1 MQLAS
6 FSVRHARAIVFLTAV
21 LTLFGVWAYVRTP
34 AAIFPEMRFSRIS
47 VVAQAGNLP
56 PEQARTILALPLER
70 EFLGLPSVRR
80 LLTTSELGNTDTTVE
95 FDPATDA
102 RSDLQ
107 YVESAIARARPDLPV
122 SATVEANVLTPQTE
136 PVLSWVLTS
145 PTLSQTLLREY
156 AQRAIL
162 PALYGTPGLARA
174 IVVGGPEREYHVD
187 LDPASLG
194 AARISAQDVV
204 AALSA
209 ANGINAAGVAE
220 AYSQRTAVLVD
231 GGLHDASDLARVAVP
246 TRDASSLP
254 VSALGSVGL
263 GVAPATDQ
271 VSTGAVHGIGLNAY
285 ALPGS
290 DNVRMAAALKERLRT
305 IQAQLPQGTQL
316 HLYWDAT
323 DLIVASQASLR
334 DAIFAGALLALGV
347 IFFFLRNLR
356 MTLVAAIII
365 PVAMSIAVL
374 AIALLGQ
381 TLNIMSVGGLAIAV
395 GLIIDDA
402 IVVVEG
408 IAASGDAGVAS
419 SRLSRPMIASTLAT
433 VVVFLPLALLGG
445 VSGSFFRTLALTL
458 SCALLVSL
466 ALALFFT
473 PLVFRLLTRA
483 GQTHAAPSDWLSDR
497 YEPIL
502 QWALG
507 HRRAMYGIATGV
519 LVATVA
525 LIAML
530 PNDFLPRLDE
540 GQFEIAYAMPVGTT
554 LAASDAAAT
563 EIERTVLADPAVAAE
578 GRITGIDTNGF
589 TPTPVRSG
597 ILRVKLKPLG
607 QRASFDVVSGRL
619 REAIAATVP
628 AAQLDIHQI
637 LEDMINDISGAP
649 APIEVIVS
657 GSDQDVLTGAATRVA
672 AEVAKIPGVADS
684 FSGISQDD
692 TILRVVPELSRAAR
706 AGASPSDIAGA
717 LAAGMQG
724 TIGTTIADRSMQVPV
739 RVAVAGAGYGVP
751 NSLTLASGP
760 VPLAQLARTSVD
772 RTTTDVEAINGQRVL
787 VVSANLASGTLSSA
801 VAGVRAA
808 IVRAGLPPG
817 YRAEIGGAYQA
828 QQDSFRQF
836 SVAIGLAVLLV
847 FFVVLVAFRS
857 YRQPL
862 VMLAAV
868 ALAPI
873 GVAIA
878 LAITR
883 TPFNVSSFM
892 GMLLL
897 VGLVVKNGILLLD
910 AANRRRSEG
919 RNVSEALVLAGRER
933 LRPIL
938 MTTFAAIGGLLPLAF
953 GIGAG
958 AAMEQ
963 PLAIAVVGGLSTA
976 TFFTLLLI
984 PVLYAAF
991 AGNEVPA

>member
-21 LTLFGVWAYVRTP
+21 LTLFGVWAYARTP

-80 LLTTSELGNTDTTVE
+80 VITTSELGSTDTTVE

-145 PTLSQTLLREY
+145 STLSQTLLREY

-209 ANGINAAGVAE
+209 ANGVSAAGVAE

-271 VSTGAVHGIGLNAY
+271 VSTGSVHGIGLNAY

-334 DAIFAGALLALGV
+334 DAIFVGALLALGV

-408 IAASGDAGVAS
+408 IAASGDAGVAL

-445 VSGSFFRTLALTL
+445 VSGSFFR
-458 SCALLVSL
+458 
-466 ALALFFT
+466 ALALDA
-473 PLVFRLLTRA
+473 LVRAARLARTRA
-483 GQTHAAPSDWLSDR
+483 VLYAARLSLTDPCR
-497 YEPIL
+497 SN
-502 QWALG
+502 A
-507 HRRAMYGIATGV
+507 RRTE
-519 LVATVA
+519 
-525 LIAML
+525 
-530 PNDFLPRLDE
+530 RLA
-540 GQFEIAYAMPVGTT
+540 IRS
-554 LAASDAAAT
+554 L
-563 EIERTVLADPAVAAE
+563 RADPAVGPRSSPRDVRHRD
-578 GRITGIDTNGF
+578 GRIGCDRGVDRYFAERLSSEAGRGAVRDRVCHAGRDDAGRQRRRRDRDRTNGAGGSRGGGGGPDHGYRYERF
-589 TPTPVRSG
+589 HADAGAIGDS
-597 ILRVKLKPLG
+597 
-607 QRASFDVVSGRL
+607 AC
-619 REAIAATVP
+619 EAEAA
-628 AAQLDIHQI
+628 
-637 LEDMINDISGAP
+637 
-649 APIEVIVS
+649 
-657 GSDQDVLTGAATRVA
+657 
-672 AEVAKIPGVADS
+672 
-684 FSGISQDD
+684 
-692 TILRVVPELSRAAR
+692 RAAR
-706 AGASPSDIAGA
+706 
-717 LAAGMQG
+717 
-724 TIGTTIADRSMQVPV
+724 
-739 RVAVAGAGYGVP
+739 
-751 NSLTLASGP
+751 
-760 VPLAQLARTSVD
+760 
-772 RTTTDVEAINGQRVL
+772 
-787 VVSANLASGTLSSA
+787 
-801 VAGVRAA
+801 
-808 IVRAGLPPG
+808 
-817 YRAEIGGAYQA
+817 
-828 QQDSFRQF
+828 
-836 SVAIGLAVLLV
+836 
-847 FFVVLVAFRS
+847 FV
-857 YRQPL
+857 
-862 VMLAAV
+862 
-868 ALAPI
+868 
-873 GVAIA
+873 
-878 LAITR
+878 
-883 TPFNVSSFM
+883 
-892 GMLLL
+892 
-897 VGLVVKNGILLLD
+897 
-910 AANRRRSEG
+910 
-919 RNVSEALVLAGRER
+919 
-933 LRPIL
+933 
-938 MTTFAAIGGLLPLAF
+938 
-953 GIGAG
+953 
-958 AAMEQ
+958 
-963 PLAIAVVGGLSTA
+963 
-976 TFFTLLLI
+976 
-984 PVLYAAF
+984 
-991 AGNEVPA
+991 